1 MGCFFSCRNLLG
13 LVVYAFFRQTFACF
27 ERPTLWGWQFYYA
40 PRQRWRCT
48 STLPYQK
55 TNPDGVICERKCA
68 IVDDFRRANVS
79 LIFIYVKGNTKL
91 NRQNY
96 TLKNNPLGLVL
107 WQGRVKMQSGLT
119 LPKSS
124 AKCNPLGLVFIY
136 DCISPI
142 IYANK
147 SICQSSPPQNNPLW
161 LVVYAFFR
169 RALGRFERPTLR
181 DWQLYY
187 VPRQR
192 WRCTSTLPYQ
202 RTNLDGVIGG
212 RNYAETI
219 QIHAEILTRIRVIDP
234 K

>member
-1 MGCFFSCRNLLG
+1 MLAAYLYYVKGNTKLNRQNYTLKNNPLG
-13 LVVYAFFRQTFACF
+13 LVVYTFFRRKFVCF
-27 ERPTLWGWQFYYA
+27 ERPTLWGCQFTYA

-55 TNPDGVICERKCA
+55 TNPDGVICGRKWA

-107 WQGRVKMQSGLT
+107 WQGRVKMRSGLT

-147 SICQSSPPQNNPLW
+147 SICQSSPLAKQPLMVGRLRFLPAGVGSFWKTNPERLTI
-161 LVVYAFFR
+161 LLCSET
-169 RALGRFERPTLR
+169 ALTL
-181 DWQLYY
+181 
-187 VPRQR
+187 
-192 WRCTSTLPYQ
+192 CINTALPKGQ
-202 RTNLDGVIGG
+202 S
-212 RNYAETI
+212 
-219 QIHAEILTRIRVIDP
+219 
-234 K
+234 